1 MRTLLLVPLLFAATA
16 GQAADDPELAA
27 QLKARTQAMIDA
39 IPPGDKSVWDAALDP
54 GVIFVTENNVV
65 MDKAAVLKDLTPL
78 PAGLIGKAFAIDY
91 RLQRY
96 GDVAVA
102 TYINDEGL
110 DYHGQHVQT
119 RYRVSDTWARRPG
132 GWKMVSSQTFAVLDD
147 PPALSLP
154 PAQLADYAG
163 TYALTPEI
171 RVVIRLDG
179 GRLLAKRDRRP
190 ETELKAEAPDLFFTP
205 GSPRSR
211 RVFLRDASG
220 RVTGFADRRE
230 GHDIVWKRAG

>member
-1 MRTLLLVPLLFAATA
+1 
-16 GQAADDPELAA
+16 
-27 QLKARTQAMIDA
+27 
-39 IPPGDKSVWDAALDP
+39 
-54 GVIFVTENNVV
+54 
-65 MDKAAVLKDLTPL
+65 
-78 PAGLIGKAFAIDY
+78 
-91 RLQRY
+91 
-96 GDVAVA
+96 
-102 TYINDEGL
+102 
-110 DYHGQHVQT
+110 
-119 RYRVSDTWARRPG
+119 
-132 GWKMVSSQTFAVLDD
+132 
-147 PPALSLP
+147 LP